1 MSSGPD
7 AGPEPRVSPEPFDAP
22 GVSALVDAQQAE
34 LRGRYGGVGDIGPPR
49 DAATFRPPD
58 GIFVVCRL
66 EERPLACGGLCRF
79 DATRAEL
86 KRMYVAPEARGRGL
100 GRRILEA
107 LEDEARRL
115 GYTAIV
121 LETGER
127 QHESLGLYRS
137 AGYRPIPCYGVYAAQ
152 AISRCFEKTLE
163 A

>member
-7 AGPEPRVSPEPFDAP
+7 AGPEPRVTPEPFDAP
-22 GVSALVDAQQAE
+22 GVAALVDAQQAE

-58 GIFVVCRL
+58 GTFVVCRL

-115 GYTAIV
+115 G
-121 LETGER
+121 
-127 QHESLGLYRS
+127 
-137 AGYRPIPCYGVYAAQ
+137 
-152 AISRCFEKTLE
+152 
-163 A
+163 